1 MKNQNG
7 VTLVE
12 IIVVAV
18 IVGILSSI
26 GIPLYAGYIRD
37 QRQTTVDN
45 FAETAGAA
53 ANAYVR
59 RTGDSAGVT
68 YGKLSL
74 YIDTSKYPVTITTG
88 SRSLTVKD
96 KKSNI
101 TSTTVN
107 Y

>member
-1 MKNQNG
+1 MKNQKG
-7 VTLVE
+7 ITLVE

-18 IVGILSSI
+18 IVGILSSV
-26 GIPLYAGYIRD
+26 GIPIYAGYIRD
-37 QRQTTVDN
+37 QRQSTVDN

-74 YIDTSKYPVTITTG
+74 YIDTSKYPVTIVIA
-88 SRSLTVKD
+88 SRALTVKD
-96 KKSNI
+96 KKANI
-101 TSTTVN
+101 TSKTVS